1 MTTIDAVSTRP
12 APAQSAT
19 RAILPWVV
27 GLVAVAVPT
36 AWAFVA
42 SDEIGRWTILLG
54 ILASLPCAVLGCYLV
69 LRKLSLLGDAISHAV
84 LPGIAVGFLLSGSLI
99 GPAIVLGAMA
109 VGMLTALLT
118 QLLSSLG
125 RVPED
130 ASMGVVFTSL
140 FAVGVLII
148 TNAARDVD
156 LDPGCVLYGLIEL
169 AAIDSRPIL
178 GVEVPRS
185 LGTLGLATA
194 LTVGFVALLWKELK
208 LVSFD
213 PALATA
219 VGISAT
225 AVHYALMAMVAGVTV
240 AAFEAV
246 GSILVVAMLI
256 VPATTAHL
264 LTDRLPRM
272 MLVASGVAVLSA
284 AIGYRGAVAL
294 NSSVAGM
301 MAVVAGAQFALAVSF
316 APRHGLLGR
325 AAHRAGLSLRIARED
340 VLARLYRAEEANPDL
355 PVPADPAG
363 LDGRRPSTAAVGLVG
378 ALAIRQLRARGQL
391 RTSDAGTLGLTG
403 PGRAEARELVRSHR
417 LWESYLNENFDLPAD
432 HLHDP
437 AERIEHFIG
446 PALRAELAAALD
458 RPDADPHGRA
468 IPPEGSEEGTSAP
481 DPREGSSRPV
491 D

>member
-1 MTTIDAVSTRP
+1 MTTIDAESNRP
-12 APAQSAT
+12 APT
-19 RAILPWVV
+19 RSSMRTALAWALGV
-27 GLVAVAVPT
+27 LAVAVPT
-36 AWAFVA
+36 AWASLA

-54 ILASLPCAVLGCYLV
+54 ILSSVPCAVLGCYLV

-99 GPAIVLGAMA
+99 GPAIVIGAMA

-178 GVEVPRS
+178 GIEVPRS

-213 PALATA
+213 PGLATA
-219 VGISAT
+219 VGISAS

-301 MAVVAGAQFALAVSF
+301 MAVVAGAQFALAIVL
-316 APRHGLLGR
+316 APRHGLLSR

-340 VLARLYRAEEANPDL
+340 VLARLYRAEEANPDR
-355 PVPADPAG
+355 PVPAELAG
-363 LDGRRPSTAAVGLVG
+363 RWASSAAGGLVG
-378 ALAIRQLRARGQL
+378 AIAMRQLRGRGNVEP
-391 RTSDAGTLGLTG
+391 SGPETLGLTE
-403 PGRAEARELVRSHR
+403 PGRAEARELVRAHR

-446 PALRAELAAALD
+446 PGLRAELAAALD

-468 IPPEGSEEGTSAP
+468 IPPEGSEGGASAP
-481 DPREGSSRPV
+481 GPR
-491 D
+491 